1 MSEGRVVLVTGGSR
15 GLGAAICRR
24 LGSDGHTVVV
34 NYFNSFAGAEKVVS
48 DIKAAGG
55 NARAYKADIR
65 NENEIRQLL
74 DEIAVSVGPVEILVN
89 NATGPQPEKPV
100 DQYEW
105 RDFQDQID
113 FFVKSPFFLMKY
125 LAGPMKE
132 RRWGNIINIVSEVAD
147 NCRPNFSPYI
157 AAKMAELGL
166 TRSWAQELGPW
177 NISVNAVMPGW
188 IPTERHADTTE
199 ADRENYAATVPMRH
213 MGKPEDVA
221 AVVSFL
227 ARDENHFISGQK
239 IGVNGALTF

>member
-24 LGSDGHTVVV
+24 LGADDHTVVV
-34 NYFNSFAGAEKVVS
+34 NYFNSFAGAEKVVA

-65 NENEIRQLL
+65 NENEIKQLL
-74 DEIAVSVGPVEILVN
+74 EEIAACLGPVEILVN
-89 NATGPQPEKPV
+89 NATGPQPEMPV
-100 DQYEW
+100 EQYEW

-113 FFVKSPFFLMKY
+113 FFIKSPFFLMKH

-132 RRWGNIINIVSEVAD
+132 RRWGNIINIVSEIAD
-147 NCRPNFSPYI
+147 NCRANFSTYV
-157 AAKMAELGL
+157 AAKMAQLGL
-166 TRSWAQELGPW
+166 TRCWAQELGPW
-177 NISVNAVMPGW
+177 NISVNAILPGW
-188 IPTERHADTTE
+188 IPTERHADAME
-199 ADRENYAATVPMRH
+199 VEIKNYAASVPMRH

-221 AVVSFL
+221 ELVSFL

-239 IGVNGALTF
+239 IAVNGALTF